1 MALIVLDSKD
11 GASDFVVRGWIR
23 ATAQREHLHRE
34 IASVEEGSTS
44 NPRGLALSLVSL
56 SQHFGGT
63 SALARWAD
71 DSRASRKG
79 FRSQISQPTICAP
92 GRRPHLP
99 SAENTFQHSCYLP
112 NSLAFFEWLNTMHS

>member
-34 IASVEEGSTS
+34 TASVEEGSTS

-56 SQHFGGT
+56 SLRALT
-63 SALARWAD
+63 RSAYRRPGKPAQWRRDPSNLPRPATLARSEERRVGKECR
-71 DSRASRKG
+71 SR
-79 FRSQISQPTICAP
+79 PP
-92 GRRPHLP
+92 PDP
-99 SAENTFQHSCYLP
+99 ST
-112 NSLAFFEWLNTMHS
+112 

>member
-34 IASVEEGSTS
+34 TASVEEGSTS

-56 SQHFGGT
+56 SLRALT
-63 SALARWAD
+63 RSAYRRLGKPAQWRRD
-71 DSRASRKG
+71 PSDRKSTRLNSSHLG
-79 FRSQISQPTICAP
+79 ISYAVFCLKKKNIKK
-92 GRRPHLP
+92 
-99 SAENTFQHSCYLP
+99 
-112 NSLAFFEWLNTMHS
+112 